1 MARFCENGVEVAHF
15 VVCGGDESAAD
26 GVEVGGAVLDLEA
39 GEVLAAGADG
49 V

>member
-1 MARFCENGVEVAHF
+1 VARFCEDRVEVAHF
-15 VVCGGDESAAD
+15 VVRGGDECAAD
-26 GVEVGGAVLDLEA
+26 GVEVGGVVLDLEA